1 MCTDL
6 VFRRAK
12 LRRGQSEVVAGLSRA
27 GDGTDRLALG
37 VPRSEW
43 DRGAWANVL
52 AAGECTCGL
61 ECAFVAR
68 RPVCVGLVSFVGG
81 FLFVASDFH
90 VFILFR

>member
-6 VFRRAK
+6 VFRWAK

-43 DRGAWANVL
+43 DRGAWGKVL
-52 AAGECTCGL
+52 AAGECTSGL
-61 ECAFVAR
+61 VDVDC
-68 RPVCVGLVSFVGG
+68 RPVCAGGGFVGG
-81 FLFVASDFH
+81 EWWAESKG
-90 VFILFR
+90 